1 MRQFGEMEKL
11 QKEFAGEV
19 AFLFVYTK
27 EAHPDDGPEN
37 RRDAEDTGGWR
48 MKNNA
53 VKIDK
58 HKSYEERV
66 KAAKDLRDAGKKN
79 WRVLVDDMDS
89 TVQSAWGKLP
99 NSAYLIAPS
108 GRIAG
113 KWAWVSA
120 DPIREKLKA
129 EKSLKPWTIADD
141 PQLPLRSCTEGAWL
155 SYDVG
160 GAKETITFGKCV
172 ESRVTRNGTTLEVKP
187 FESSERAKP
196 VTKTL
201 KVNGVE
207 LPCVIVTKDKT
218 ETWISPWLP
227 GDGVAKVVEDGK
239 VTRQLTDAGFE
250 KDKSMLK
257 AYEPEK
263 WKSK

>member
-11 QKEFAGEV
+11 QQEFAGEV

-58 HKSYEERV
+58 HTSYDQRV

-89 TVQSAWGKLP
+89 TVQTVFGKLP
-99 NSAYLIAPS
+99 NSAYLIAPT

-120 DPIREKLKA
+120 APIREKLKA

-141 PQLPLRSCTEGAWL
+141 PQLPLRSCTEDAWL
-155 SYDVG
+155 CYDAG
-160 GAKETITFGKCV
+160 GAKETVTFGKC
-172 ESRVTRNGTTLEVKP
+172 SATSVTRNSEAIELKAFAGG
-187 FESSERAKP
+187 ERAKP
-196 VTKTL
+196 VSKTL

-207 LPCVIVTKDKT
+207 LPCVVITKDKT

-227 GDGVAKVVEDGK
+227 GDGVAKIVEDGK
-239 VTRQLTDAGFE
+239 VTRLLTDAGFE
-250 KDKSMLK
+250 KDKSILK
-257 AYEPEK
+257 PYEPEK
-263 WKSK
+263 WKGK